1 MKTYLCQCGSKL
13 FFHNDRCLNCGASVA
28 MCPSCDELTALD
40 AGSTYGVQC
49 NRDSCTTT
57 YLRCKN
63 GVDHG
68 ICNRLV
74 PTDPSG
80 ASQLCD
86 YCRLTTVL
94 PDLTVPGNIEL
105 WKRLERAKQRVLYA
119 MERSGFPVEG
129 GAPRLSFEF
138 KADTNLP
145 VMTGH
150 EDGRITVNI
159 READS
164 VAREIARV
172 NFGEPQ
178 RTLVGHLRHE
188 LGHYFWDRLV
198 RGQRNKE
205 FHALFGDETNPDYS
219 TAMQRYYDQ
228 GAPSNWRTEFVS
240 AYASMHPWEDF
251 AETFG
256 AYHDMLTVLA
266 TANHFGVTNLEL
278 DTFDGLIRG
287 YARVGVMANE
297 FNRDMGLLDLVP
309 EVFVPAVVPKLQF
322 VHSLRVDLV

>member
-1 MKTYLCQCGSKL
+1 
-13 FFHNDRCLNCGASVA
+13 
-28 MCPSCDELTALD
+28 MCPSCDELTTLEVGLTGD
-40 AGSTYGVQC
+40 VQC
-49 NRDSCTTT
+49 CRESCTNA
-57 YLRCKN
+57 YSRCKN
-63 GVDHG
+63 AVEHG

-74 PTDPSG
+74 LFDPSE
-80 ASQLCD
+80 SSPLCD

-94 PDLTVPGNIEL
+94 PDLSVPGNIDL
-105 WKRLERAKQRVLYA
+105 WKRLERAKQRVLYS
-119 MERSGFPVEG
+119 MERSGFPIDDG
-129 GAPRLSFEF
+129 TPRLSFEF
-138 KADTNLP
+138 KADVGVS

-150 EDGRITVNI
+150 EAGRITINI

-188 LGHYFWDRLV
+188 LGHYFWERLV
-198 RGQRNKE
+198 LDHRSEE
-205 FHALFGDETNPDYS
+205 FHDLFGNERNPEYS
-219 TAMQRYYDQ
+219 TAMQGYYDQ
-228 GAPSNWRTEFVS
+228 GPPADWPTKFVS

-266 TANHFGVTNLEL
+266 TANHFGVTNLDL
-278 DTFDGLIRG
+278 DTFDGLIRA

-322 VHSLRVDLV
+322 VHSLRVDL